1 MAVEDYLEQGLAVT
15 GCCGQ
20 GNSARYDRVDPC
32 SRLPQKMELIRS
44 SISSWALVGE
54 RVITDGKSL

>member
-15 GCCGQ
+15 GCGGQ
-20 GNSARYDRVDPC
+20 GDPC